1 MKNNYLNLLE
11 EIELDKIDFSQKN
24 IQIKNLFGSSKSFFI
39 AKLVKEKFNKT
50 IIITKE
56 NDIAENYY
64 HDLLNFFDSSNISLI
79 KEPKYTFKSKIKK
92 TDNIL
97 EWIID
102 GILKVLEKSYS
113 IIIIP
118 QAILNYKLPHKN
130 NILNSKEI
138 ITQNQKLNYE
148 EFTKNL
154 MLNGFERKEY
164 VSYQGEISI
173 RGGIVDIFPIG
184 WDNPIRIEFWGNT
197 IESIREFDTLSQR
210 SIKEYKQITFYS
222 SIIEYQQES
231 TIFDYLDKDYLIIK
245 DEIDLESIEEE
256 VINLL
261 TNYKSLELNNLT
273 YNKSLYN
280 TKAQP
285 IINSSIN
292 NLIQIL
298 ANYYYDGYKL
308 ALAADSKILID
319 RLKELFIS
327 ALNSDR
333 LEIANLNLDAKSF
346 LNNIIWLE
354 NSFSEGFIWNDF
366 KLLLFNEHQ
375 VFNRNRIK
383 DYQKNKHS
391 KALTLRELS
400 ELKIGDYVVHEDK
413 GIGLFDGF
421 QTVEISG
428 HKQDCV
434 KLKYADGDILY
445 VNINYINKISKYSA
459 QEGASP
465 VLSKLG
471 TTDWTR
477 KKSRAK
483 SRLKD
488 IARDLIKL
496 YAKRKAIKGFAYPP
510 DNLWQKEFEAAFI
523 YEDTPDQQKTTEEIK
538 ADMESNSPMDRLVC
552 GDVGFGKTEVAIRAA
567 FKAVQSGKQVAVL
580 VPTTILAQQHYM
592 SFKDRFAKFPVNIE
606 VLSRFK
612 TKSQQ
617 TKIVEDLSQGKIDI
631 IIGTHK
637 ILSKDIKFK
646 DLGLLIIDEEHRFG
660 VSAKEKLRIMKE
672 NIDTLTLTATPIP
685 RTLNFSLMGAR
696 DLSIMETPP
705 RNRLPVITNII
716 EWNDEIITE
725 AIEYEINRDGQVFFV
740 SDKVEDLDKIAFKLQ
755 ELFPSYKIGIAH
767 GKMQPN
773 ELEKVMENFIEN
785 KYQILLA
792 TKIIE
797 SGIDIPNA
805 NTIIINRAQNFGL
818 AELYQLR
825 GRVGRTNV
833 QAYCYLIIPETYK
846 LNNKAL
852 RRLQAI
858 EEFTELGSGFQLSM
872 RDLEIRGAGNLLG
885 AEQSGFI
892 IDIGFDLFQKII
904 DEAIN
909 ELKYDEFSDIFEK
922 PEIPEKEKI
931 KNEDIIIEI
940 DKDALFPNNYIS
952 NDTERFN
959 YYKKLYLIRSFEELN
974 ELIKEINDRFGKF
987 PPEAENLIYVVKLR
1001 ITAVNTG
1008 FTRINVKNNILA
1020 CEFPSSDNQ
1029 FYYDKVFPI
1038 ILDYISTMSNT
1049 KLVQT
1054 KTKLILEYYM
1064 NNNNDAIEFLWKI
1077 NKTLDLL

>member
-1 MKNNYLNLLE
+1 MKNHYLNLLE
-11 EIELDKIDFSQKN
+11 EIVIDKIDFSQKN
-24 IQIKNLFGSSKSFFI
+24 IKIKNLFGSSKSFFI
-39 AKLVKEKFNKT
+39 AKLVKEKFNK
-50 IIITKE
+50 ILIITKE

-64 HDLLNFFDSSNISLI
+64 HDLINFFESNNISLI

-92 TDNIL
+92 TDNVT
-97 EWIID
+97 EWVID
-102 GILKVLEKSYS
+102 GILKVLEKNYS
-113 IIIIP
+113 IIIIT
-118 QAILNYKLPHKN
+118 QAILNYKLPQKN
-130 NILNSKEI
+130 NILNSKETI
-138 ITQNQKLNYE
+138 FQNQNLNYE
-148 EFTKNL
+148 EFTKKL
-154 MLNGFERKEY
+154 MLNGYERKEY
-164 VSYQGEISI
+164 VSYQSEISI

-210 SIKEYKQITFYS
+210 SIKEYQQITFYS
-222 SIIEYQQES
+222 SIIEHLQES
-231 TIFDYLDKDYLIIK
+231 TVFDYLDNDYLIIK
-245 DEIDLESIEEE
+245 DELDLESIDEK
-256 VINLL
+256 VINLF
-261 TNYKSLELNNLT
+261 TNYNSLELNNLT
-273 YNKSLYN
+273 NNDTLYI

-285 IINSSIN
+285 IINGSIN

-298 ANYYYDGYKL
+298 AKYYYDGYIL
-308 ALAADSKILID
+308 ALAADGKIHID

-327 ALNSDR
+327 ALNSDSP
-333 LEIANLNLDAKSF
+333 EIINLNLDTKSF

-354 NSFSEGFIWNDF
+354 NSFSEGFIWSDF

-375 VFNRNRIK
+375 IFNRNRIK

-421 QTVEISG
+421 KTVEISG

-434 KLKYADGDILY
+434 KLRYADGDVLY
-445 VNINYINKISKYSA
+445 ININYINKISKYSA

-523 YEDTPDQQKTTEEIK
+523 YEDTPDQKKTTEEIK
-538 ADMESNSPMDRLVC
+538 TDMESNSPMDRLVC
-552 GDVGFGKTEVAIRAA
+552 GDVGFGKTEVALRAA

-606 VLSRFK
+606 LLSRFK
-612 TKSQQ
+612 TKAQQ
-617 TKIVEDLSQGKIDI
+617 TKIIEDLSQGKIDI
-631 IIGTHK
+631 IIGTHR
-637 ILSKDIKFK
+637 ILSKDIKFR

-716 EWNDEIITE
+716 EWDDEIITE

-740 SDKVEDLDKIAFKLQ
+740 SDKVDDLDKIAYKLQ

-846 LNNKAL
+846 LNSKAL

-959 YYKKLYLIRSFEELN
+959 YYKKLYLLRSFEELN

-987 PPEAENLIYVVKLR
+987 PPETENLIYVVKLR
-1001 ITAVNTG
+1001 IAAVNTG
-1008 FTRINVKNNILA
+1008 FIRINVKNNILA
-1020 CEFPSSDNQ
+1020 CEFPPNDNK

-1054 KTKLILEYYM
+1054 KTKLILEYFM
-1064 NNNNDAIEFLWKI
+1064 NNTNDAIEFLWKI

>member
-39 AKLVKEKFNKT
+39 AKLVKEKFNK
-50 IIITKE
+50 ILIITKE

-64 HDLLNFFDSSNISLI
+64 HDLINFFESNNISLI

-92 TDNIL
+92 TDNVT
-97 EWIID
+97 EWVID
-102 GILKVLEKSYS
+102 GILKVLEKNYS
-113 IIIIP
+113 IIIIT

-130 NILNSKEI
+130 NILNSKETI
-138 ITQNQKLNYE
+138 FQNQNLNYE
-148 EFTKNL
+148 EFTKKL
-154 MLNGFERKEY
+154 MLNGYERKEY

-375 VFNRNRIK
+375 IFNRNRIK

-421 QTVEISG
+421 KTVEISG

-445 VNINYINKISKYSA
+445 VNIYYINKISKYSA

-523 YEDTPDQQKTTEEIK
+523 YEDTPDQKKTTEEIK
-538 ADMESNSPMDRLVC
+538 TDMESNSPMDRLVC

-612 TKSQQ
+612 TKAQQ
-617 TKIVEDLSQGKIDI
+617 TKIIEDLSQGKIDI
-631 IIGTHK
+631 IIGTHR
-637 ILSKDIKFK
+637 ILSKDIKFR

-716 EWNDEIITE
+716 EWDDEIITE
-725 AIEYEINRDGQVFFV
+725 AIEYEINRDG
-740 SDKVEDLDKIAFKLQ
+740 
-755 ELFPSYKIGIAH
+755 
-767 GKMQPN
+767 
-773 ELEKVMENFIEN
+773 
-785 KYQILLA
+785 
-792 TKIIE
+792 
-797 SGIDIPNA
+797 
-805 NTIIINRAQNFGL
+805 
-818 AELYQLR
+818 LR
-825 GRVGRTNV
+825 
-833 QAYCYLIIPETYK
+833 L
-846 LNNKAL
+846 
-852 RRLQAI
+852 
-858 EEFTELGSGFQLSM
+858 
-872 RDLEIRGAGNLLG
+872 
-885 AEQSGFI
+885 
-892 IDIGFDLFQKII
+892 
-904 DEAIN
+904 
-909 ELKYDEFSDIFEK
+909 
-922 PEIPEKEKI
+922 
-931 KNEDIIIEI
+931 
-940 DKDALFPNNYIS
+940 
-952 NDTERFN
+952 
-959 YYKKLYLIRSFEELN
+959 
-974 ELIKEINDRFGKF
+974 
-987 PPEAENLIYVVKLR
+987 
-1001 ITAVNTG
+1001 
-1008 FTRINVKNNILA
+1008 
-1020 CEFPSSDNQ
+1020 
-1029 FYYDKVFPI
+1029 
-1038 ILDYISTMSNT
+1038 
-1049 KLVQT
+1049 
-1054 KTKLILEYYM
+1054 
-1064 NNNNDAIEFLWKI
+1064 
-1077 NKTLDLL
+1077 